1 MIKKK
6 LTYSIKATIPTGP
19 YANIIPE
26 ITVEADTLD
35 EASALVLPHIELL
48 YMKYLNYTERRQ
60 PYTPP
65 VVAIKPPVVAEVNVG
80 TVIENPVSTAFE
92 KAKTAVETCRSTEA
106 LEMIIEQIKKSVK
119 LTDKEKDAMFVITIN
134 KQKEF
139 NGEPAK

>member
-26 ITVEADTLD
+26 ITIEADTLD

-60 PYTPP
+60 PQTQP
-65 VVAIKPPVVAEVNVG
+65 VVAIKPPVVNVG

-106 LEMIIEQIKKSVK
+106 LSMIIEQIKKSVK
-119 LTDKEKDAMFVITIN
+119 LTDKEKDAMFVLTIN